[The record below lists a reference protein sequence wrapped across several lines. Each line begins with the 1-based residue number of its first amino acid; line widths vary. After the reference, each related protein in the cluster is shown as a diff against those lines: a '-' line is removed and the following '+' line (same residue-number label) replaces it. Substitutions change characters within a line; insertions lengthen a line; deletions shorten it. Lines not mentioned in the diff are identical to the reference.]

1 MKAPVPDS
9 LPAMAAEAAAG
20 AASEAAAIAG
30 RHADS
35 VDREARFPAEAFAAL
50 REARLLGLMVPRAF
64 GGGGGG
70 LTDAAAVAHALAQAC
85 PSTGLIYAMH
95 QIQVACL
102 VRHGHG
108 SDWHRGFLERLAE
121 EQLLLAS
128 ATTEAGIGGDV
139 RSSACAVTGT
149 VEGEAGG
156 AFRLE
161 KQATVISYGAEADA
175 ILVTARR
182 TADSPPSDQVIV
194 PVLRGQ
200 TQLEEIGG
208 WDTLGMRGTRSVGYR
223 LVAEAE
229 RAQILPLPYADISAR
244 TMLPVT
250 HILWSSVWL
259 GIATD
264 AVARAAAFIRAEARK
279 RPGTPPPGARRLA
292 EATAGL
298 QSMRGMVRGSLARF
312 EEAADNPDRLTSL
325 GFAVAMNTLKTEAAE
340 MVVRIV
346 GQAML
351 AGGLSA
357 YRNDS
362 PHSLGRHLRDAH
374 SAPLMINNDRI
385 LGNTANLLLA
395 HRDNGSLFG

>member
-1 MKAPVPDS
+1 MRAPAPES
-9 LPAMAAEAAAG
+9 IPAMAAEAAAE
-20 AASEAAAIAG
+20 AAAGAAAIAG

-50 REARLLGLMVPRAF
+50 KEARLLGLMVPRDF

-70 LTDAAAVAHALAQAC
+70 LADAAAVSHALARQC
-85 PSTGLIYAMH
+85 PSTGLIHAMH

-102 VRHGHG
+102 VRHGQD
-108 SDWHRGFLERLAE
+108 SDWHRAFLGRLAE

-139 RSSACAVTGT
+139 RSSACAVTNA
-149 VEGEAGG
+149 VEDETGG
-156 AFRLE
+156 RFRLE
-161 KQATVISYGAEADA
+161 KQATVISYGKEADA

-182 TADSPPSDQVIV
+182 GADSPPSDQVIV

-223 LVAEAE
+223 LVAEAG

-264 AVARAAAFIRAEARK
+264 AVARAGAFIRAEARK
-279 RPGTPPPGARRLA
+279 RPGAPPPGARRLA

-298 QSMRGMVRGSLARF
+298 QAMRGMVRDALARF
-312 EEAADNPDRLTSL
+312 EAAADSPDRLTAL
-325 GFAVAMNTLKTEAAE
+325 GFAVAMNTLKTGAADA
-340 MVVRIV
+340 VVRIV
-346 GQAML
+346 EQAML
-351 AGGLSA
+351 AAGLAA

-362 PHSLGRHLRDAH
+362 PYSLCRHLRDAH

-395 HRDNGSLFG
+395 HKDNGSIFG

>member
-1 MKAPVPDS
+1 MRAPAPDS
-9 LPAMAAEAAAG
+9 LPAMAAEVAADAAAV
-20 AASEAAAIAG
+20 AG

-50 REARLLGLMVPRAF
+50 KEARLLGLMVPRDF

-70 LTDAAAVAHALAQAC
+70 LADAAAVAHALARQC

-102 VRHGHG
+102 VRHGQG
-108 SDWHRGFLERLAE
+108 SDWHRGFLERLAG

-139 RSSACAVTGT
+139 RSSACAVEGAGDDATG
-149 VEGEAGG
+149 A

-161 KQATVISYGAEADA
+161 KQATVISYGTEADA

-200 TQLEEIGG
+200 TRLEEIGG
-208 WDTLGMRGTRSVGYR
+208 WDTLGMRGTRSIGFR
-223 LVAEAE
+223 LVAEAD

-298 QSMRGMVRGSLARF
+298 QTMRGMVRGALARI
-312 EEAADNPDRLTSL
+312 EEAADDPDRLTAP
-325 GFAVAMNTLKTEAAE
+325 GFTVAMNTLKTEAAE

-351 AGGLSA
+351 AGGLAA

-362 PHSLGRHLRDAH
+362 PYSLCRHLRDAH

-395 HRDNGSLFG
+395 HRDNGTLFG

>member
-70 LTDAAAVAHALAQAC
+70 LADAAAVAHALAQTC

-102 VRHGHG
+102 VRHGQG
-108 SDWHRGFLERLAE
+108 SDWHRGFLERLAG

-139 RSSACAVTGT
+139 RSSACAVEDETGGT
-149 VEGEAGG
+149 
-156 AFRLE
+156 FRLE

-200 TQLEEIGG
+200 TKLEEIGG

-298 QSMRGMVRGSLARF
+298 QSMRGMVRGALARF

-395 HRDNGSLFG
+395 HKDNGSLFG

>member
-1 MKAPVPDS
+1 MRAPAPDS
-9 LPAMAAEAAAG
+9 LPAMAAEVAADAAAV
-20 AASEAAAIAG
+20 AG

-50 REARLLGLMVPRAF
+50 KEARLLGLMVPRDF

-70 LTDAAAVAHALAQAC
+70 LADAAAVAHALARQC

-102 VRHGHG
+102 VRHGQG
-108 SDWHRGFLERLAE
+108 SDWHRGFLERLAG

-139 RSSACAVTGT
+139 RSSACAVEGAGDDATG
-149 VEGEAGG
+149 A

-161 KQATVISYGAEADA
+161 KQATVISYGTEADA

-200 TQLEEIGG
+200 TRLEEIGG
-208 WDTLGMRGTRSVGYR
+208 WDTLGMRGTRSIGFR
-223 LVAEAE
+223 LVAEAD

-298 QSMRGMVRGSLARF
+298 QTMRGMVRGALARF
-312 EEAADNPDRLTSL
+312 EEAADDPDRLTAP
-325 GFAVAMNTLKTEAAE
+325 GFTVAMNTLKTEAAE

-351 AGGLSA
+351 AGGLAA

-362 PHSLGRHLRDAH
+362 PYSLCRHLRDAH

-395 HRDNGSLFG
+395 HRDNGTLFG

>member
-1 MKAPVPDS
+1 MRAAAPDG
-9 LPAMAAEAAAG
+9 PAAVAAEAAA
-20 AASEAAAIAG
+20 IAEH
-30 RHADS
+30 HADS
-35 VDREARFPAEAFAAL
+35 VDREARFPKESFTAL
-50 REARLLGLMVPRAF
+50 KEARLLGLMVPRDF

-70 LTDAAAVAHALAQAC
+70 LTDAAAVAHALAQKC
-85 PSTGLIYAMH
+85 PSSGLIYAMH

-102 VRHGHG
+102 VRHGQG
-108 SDWHRGFLERLAE
+108 SDWHRAFLERLAG

-139 RSSACAVTGT
+139 RSSVCS
-149 VEGEAGG
+149 VEGETGG

-182 TADSPPSDQVIV
+182 AADSPPSDQVIV

-200 TQLEEIGG
+200 ARLEEIGG

-298 QSMRGMVRGSLARF
+298 QAMRGLVRGALARF
-312 EEAADNPDRLTSL
+312 EEVADDPDRLTAP

-351 AGGLSA
+351 AGGLAA

-362 PHSLGRHLRDAH
+362 PYSLCRHLRDAH

>member
-1 MKAPVPDS
+1 MRAPAPDS
-9 LPAMAAEAAAG
+9 LPAMAAEVAADAAAV
-20 AASEAAAIAG
+20 AG

-50 REARLLGLMVPRAF
+50 KEARLLGLMVPRDF
-64 GGGGGG
+64 GGGGSG
-70 LTDAAAVAHALAQAC
+70 LADAAAVAHALARQC

-102 VRHGHG
+102 VRHGQG
-108 SDWHRGFLERLAE
+108 SDWHRGFLERLAG

-139 RSSACAVTGT
+139 RSSACAVEGAGDDATG
-149 VEGEAGG
+149 A

-161 KQATVISYGAEADA
+161 KQATVISYGTEADA

-200 TQLEEIGG
+200 TRLEEIGG
-208 WDTLGMRGTRSVGYR
+208 WDTLGMRGTRSIGFR
-223 LVAEAE
+223 LVAEAD
-229 RAQILPLPYADISAR
+229 RTQILPLPYADISAR

-298 QSMRGMVRGSLARF
+298 QTMRGMVRGALARF
-312 EEAADNPDRLTSL
+312 EEAADDPDRLTAP
-325 GFAVAMNTLKTEAAE
+325 GFTVAMNTLKTEAAE

-351 AGGLSA
+351 AGGLAA

-362 PHSLGRHLRDAH
+362 PYSLCRHLRDAH

-395 HRDNGSLFG
+395 HRDNGTLFG

>member
-1 MKAPVPDS
+1 MRAAAPDGPA
-9 LPAMAAEAAAG
+9 AMAPEVAA
-20 AASEAAAIAG
+20 EAAAIAG

-50 REARLLGLMVPRAF
+50 KEARLLGLMVPRDF

-70 LTDAAAVAHALAQAC
+70 LADVAAVAHALAQKC
-85 PSTGLIYAMH
+85 PSSGLIYAMH

-102 VRHGHG
+102 VRHGQD
-108 SDWHRGFLERLAE
+108 SAWHRGFLERLAG

-139 RSSACAVTGT
+139 RSSACAV
-149 VEGEAGG
+149 GEEPGG

-182 TADSPPSDQVIV
+182 GADSPPSDQVIV

-264 AVARAAAFIRAEARK
+264 AVARSAAFIRAEARK

-292 EATAGL
+292 EATARL
-298 QSMRGMVRGSLARF
+298 QAMRGMVRGALARF
-312 EEAADNPDRLTSL
+312 EEAADDPDRLTAL

-351 AGGLSA
+351 VGGLSA

>member
-1 MKAPVPDS
+1 
-9 LPAMAAEAAAG
+9 MAGEAAADAATG
-20 AASEAAAIAG
+20 AAAGAAAIAG

-50 REARLLGLMVPRAF
+50 KEARLLGLMVPRDL

-70 LTDAAAVAHALAQAC
+70 LADAAAVSHALAQQC
-85 PSTGLIYAMH
+85 PSTGLIHAMH

-102 VRHGHG
+102 VRHGQDSG
-108 SDWHRGFLERLAE
+108 WHRAFLARLAE

-139 RSSACAVTGT
+139 RSSACAVQDETG
-149 VEGEAGG
+149 GS
-156 AFRLE
+156 FRLE

-182 TADSPPSDQVIV
+182 SADSPPSDQVIV

-200 TQLEEIGG
+200 THLEEIGG

-223 LVAEAE
+223 LVAEAG

-264 AVARAAAFIRAEARK
+264 AVTRAGAFIRAEARK

-298 QSMRGMVRGSLARF
+298 QAMRGMVRGALAQF
-312 EEAADNPDRLTSL
+312 EAAADSPDRLTSL
-325 GFAVAMNTLKTEAAE
+325 GFAVAMNTLKTGAAE
-340 MVVRIV
+340 AVVRV
-346 GQAML
+346 VEQAML
-351 AGGLSA
+351 AAGLAA

-362 PHSLGRHLRDAH
+362 PHSLCRHLRDAH

-395 HRDNGSLFG
+395 HKDNGSLFG

>member
-1 MKAPVPDS
+1 MRAPAPDS
-9 LPAMAAEAAAG
+9 IPVMAGEAAA
-20 AASEAAAIAG
+20 EAAAIAG

-50 REARLLGLMVPRAF
+50 KEARLLGLMVPRDF

-70 LTDAAAVAHALAQAC
+70 LADAAAVSHALAQHC
-85 PSTGLIYAMH
+85 PSTGLIHAMH

-102 VRHGHG
+102 VRHGQD
-108 SDWHRGFLERLAE
+108 SDWHRGFLARLAV

-139 RSSACAVTGT
+139 RSSACAV
-149 VEGEAGG
+149 EGDAGG
-156 AFRLE
+156 SFRLE
-161 KQATVISYGAEADA
+161 KQATVISYGKEADA

-194 PVLRGQ
+194 PVLREQ

-223 LVAEAE
+223 LVAEAG
-229 RAQILPLPYADISAR
+229 RDQILPLPYADISAR

-264 AVARAAAFIRAEARK
+264 AVARAGAFIRAEARK
-279 RPGTPPPGARRLA
+279 RPGAPPPGARRLA

-298 QSMRGMVRGSLARF
+298 QAMRGMVRGALAQF
-312 EEAADNPDRLTSL
+312 EAASDSPDRLTSL
-325 GFAVAMNTLKTEAAE
+325 GFAVAMNTLKTGAAE
-340 MVVRIV
+340 AVVRV
-346 GQAML
+346 VEQAML
-351 AGGLSA
+351 AAGLAA

-362 PHSLGRHLRDAH
+362 PYSLCRHLRDAH

-395 HRDNGSLFG
+395 HKDNGSLFG

>member
-1 MKAPVPDS
+1 MKAPAPDS

-35 VDREARFPAEAFAAL
+35 VDREARFPAEAFASL
-50 REARLLGLMVPRAF
+50 KEARLLGLMVPRAF

-70 LTDAAAVAHALAQAC
+70 LTDAAAVAHALAQKC

-102 VRHGHG
+102 VRHGQG
-108 SDWHRGFLERLAE
+108 SDWHRGFLKRLAE

-149 VEGEAGG
+149 VEGETGG

-194 PVLRGQ
+194 PVLRRQ
-200 TQLEEIGG
+200 TRLEEIGG

-279 RPGTPPPGARRLA
+279 RPGTPPGARRLA

-298 QSMRGMVRGSLARF
+298 QAMRGMVRGALARF

>member
-1 MKAPVPDS
+1 MR
-9 LPAMAAEAAAG
+9 AAAPDG
-20 AASEAAAIAG
+20 PAALAPEVAAEAAAIAG

-50 REARLLGLMVPRAF
+50 KEARLLGLMVPRDF
-64 GGGGGG
+64 GGVGGG
-70 LTDAAAVAHALAQAC
+70 LADAAAVAHALAQKC
-85 PSTGLIYAMH
+85 PSSGLIYAMH

-102 VRHGHG
+102 VRHGQR
-108 SDWHRGFLERLAE
+108 SDWHRGFLERLAG

-139 RSSACAVTGT
+139 RSSACAVSG
-149 VEGEAGG
+149 AGG
-156 AFRLE
+156 DETGGTFRLE

-223 LVAEAE
+223 LVAEAG

-298 QSMRGMVRGSLARF
+298 QAMRGMVRGALARF
-312 EEAADNPDRLTSL
+312 EEAAEDPDRLTAL

-351 AGGLSA
+351 VGGLSA

>member
-1 MKAPVPDS
+1 MKAPAPDS

-35 VDREARFPAEAFAAL
+35 VDREARFPAEAFASL
-50 REARLLGLMVPRAF
+50 KEARLLGLMVPRAF

-70 LTDAAAVAHALAQAC
+70 LTDAAAVAHALAQKC

-102 VRHGHG
+102 VRHGQG
-108 SDWHRGFLERLAE
+108 SDWHRGFLKRLAE

-149 VEGEAGG
+149 VEGETGG

-200 TQLEEIGG
+200 TRLEEIGG

-279 RPGTPPPGARRLA
+279 RPGTPPGARRLA

-298 QSMRGMVRGSLARF
+298 QAMRGMVRGALARF

>member
-1 MKAPVPDS
+1 MRAPAPDS
-9 LPAMAAEAAAG
+9 LLAMAAEAAAAM
-20 AASEAAAIAG
+20 AAGAAAIAG

-35 VDREARFPAEAFAAL
+35 VDREARFPTEAFAAL
-50 REARLLGLMVPRAF
+50 KEARLLGLMVPRDF

-70 LTDAAAVAHALAQAC
+70 LADAAAVAHALAQKC
-85 PSTGLIYAMH
+85 PSSGLIYAMH

-102 VRHGHG
+102 VRHGQG
-108 SDWHRGFLERLAE
+108 SDWHRGFLERLAG

-139 RSSACAVTGT
+139 RSSACAVEDETG
-149 VEGEAGG
+149 A

-161 KQATVISYGAEADA
+161 KQATVISYGQEADA

-279 RPGTPPPGARRLA
+279 RPGTLPPGARRLA

-298 QSMRGMVRGSLARF
+298 QAMRGMVRGALAQF

-346 GQAML
+346 GEAML
-351 AGGLSA
+351 AGGLVA

-362 PHSLGRHLRDAH
+362 PYSLCRHLRDAH

-385 LGNTANLLLA
+385 LGNTANLLVA

>member
-70 LTDAAAVAHALAQAC
+70 LADAAAVAHALAQTC

-102 VRHGHG
+102 VRHGQG
-108 SDWHRGFLERLAE
+108 SDWHRGFLERLAG

-139 RSSACAVTGT
+139 RSSACAVEDETGS
-149 VEGEAGG
+149 

-298 QSMRGMVRGSLARF
+298 QAMRGMVRGALARF
-312 EEAADNPDRLTSL
+312 EEAADDPDRLTAL
-325 GFAVAMNTLKTEAAE
+325 GFAVAMNTLKTEAAD

-351 AGGLSA
+351 AGGLAA

-362 PHSLGRHLRDAH
+362 PYSLCRHLRDAH

>member
-1 MKAPVPDS
+1 MKAPAPDS

-50 REARLLGLMVPRAF
+50 GKARLLGLMVPRAF

-70 LTDAAAVAHALAQAC
+70 LTDAAAVAHALAQKC

-102 VRHGHG
+102 VRHGQG
-108 SDWHRGFLERLAE
+108 SDWHRGFLKRLAE

-149 VEGEAGG
+149 VEGETGG

-200 TQLEEIGG
+200 TRLEEIGG

-279 RPGTPPPGARRLA
+279 RPGTPPGARRLA

-298 QSMRGMVRGSLARF
+298 QAMRGMVRGALARF
-312 EEAADNPDRLTSL
+312 EEAADNPDRLSSL

-362 PHSLGRHLRDAH
+362 PYSLGRHLRDAH

>member
-1 MKAPVPDS
+1 MRAPAPDS
-9 LPAMAAEAAAG
+9 LPAMAAEVAAD
-20 AASEAAAIAG
+20 ASAVAG
-30 RHADS
+30 RHADN

-50 REARLLGLMVPRAF
+50 KEARLLGLMVPRDF

-70 LTDAAAVAHALAQAC
+70 LADAAAVAHALARQC

-102 VRHGHG
+102 VRHGQG
-108 SDWHRGFLERLAE
+108 SDWHRGFLERLAG

-139 RSSACAVTGT
+139 RSSACAVASAGDDATG
-149 VEGEAGG
+149 A

-161 KQATVISYGAEADA
+161 KQATVISYGTEADA

-200 TQLEEIGG
+200 TRLEEIGG
-208 WDTLGMRGTRSVGYR
+208 WDTLGMRGTRSIGFR

-298 QSMRGMVRGSLARF
+298 QTMRGMVRGALARF
-312 EEAADNPDRLTSL
+312 EEAADDPDRLTAP
-325 GFAVAMNTLKTEAAE
+325 GFTVAMNTLKTEAAE

-351 AGGLSA
+351 AGGLAA

-362 PHSLGRHLRDAH
+362 PYSLCRHLRDAH

-395 HRDNGSLFG
+395 HRDNGTLFG

>member
-1 MKAPVPDS
+1 MRAPA
-9 LPAMAAEAAAG
+9 LGLAA
-20 AASEAAAIAG
+20 EAAAIAG
-30 RHADS
+30 RHAGS

-50 REARLLGLMVPRAF
+50 KEARLLGLTVPRAL

-70 LTDAAAVAHALAQAC
+70 LADAAAVAHVLAQHC

-102 VRHGHG
+102 VRHGQDG
-108 SDWHRGFLERLAE
+108 EWHRGFLAQLAE

-139 RSSACAVTGT
+139 RSSACAVEDEAVGT
-149 VEGEAGG
+149 
-156 AFRLE
+156 FRLE

-182 TADSPPSDQVIV
+182 TAESPPSDQVIV

-200 TQLEEIGG
+200 TRLEETGG
-208 WDTLGMRGTRSVGYR
+208 WDTLGMRGTRSIGYR
-223 LVAEAE
+223 LVAEAG

-264 AVARAAAFIRAEARK
+264 AVARAGAFIRAEARK
-279 RPGTPPPGARRLA
+279 RPGTPPPGARRVA
-292 EATAGL
+292 EA
-298 QSMRGMVRGSLARF
+298 
-312 EEAADNPDRLTSL
+312 
-325 GFAVAMNTLKTEAAE
+325 
-340 MVVRIV
+340 
-346 GQAML
+346 
-351 AGGLSA
+351 
-357 YRNDS
+357 
-362 PHSLGRHLRDAH
+362 
-374 SAPLMINNDRI
+374 
-385 LGNTANLLLA
+385 
-395 HRDNGSLFG
+395 

>member
-1 MKAPVPDS
+1 MRAPAPDS
-9 LPAMAAEAAAG
+9 LPAMAAEVAAD
-20 AASEAAAIAG
+20 ASAVAG
-30 RHADS
+30 RHADN

-50 REARLLGLMVPRAF
+50 KEARLLGLMVPRDF

-70 LTDAAAVAHALAQAC
+70 LADAAAVAHALARQC

-102 VRHGHG
+102 VRHGQG
-108 SDWHRGFLERLAE
+108 SDWHRGFLERLAG

-139 RSSACAVTGT
+139 RSSACAVASAGDDATG
-149 VEGEAGG
+149 A

-161 KQATVISYGAEADA
+161 KQATVISYGTEADA

-200 TQLEEIGG
+200 TRLEEIGG
-208 WDTLGMRGTRSVGYR
+208 WDTLGMRGTRSIGFR

-298 QSMRGMVRGSLARF
+298 QTMRGLVRGALARF
-312 EEAADNPDRLTSL
+312 EEAADDPDRLTAP
-325 GFAVAMNTLKTEAAE
+325 GFTVAMNTLKTEAAE

-351 AGGLSA
+351 AGGLAA

-362 PHSLGRHLRDAH
+362 PYSLCRHLRDAH

-395 HRDNGSLFG
+395 HRDNGTLFG

>member
-70 LTDAAAVAHALAQAC
+70 LADAAAVAHALAQTC

-102 VRHGHG
+102 VRHGQG
-108 SDWHRGFLERLAE
+108 SDWHRGFLERLAG

-139 RSSACAVTGT
+139 RSSACAVEDETGS
-149 VEGEAGG
+149 

-298 QSMRGMVRGSLARF
+298 QSMRGMVRGALARF

>member
-1 MKAPVPDS
+1 
-9 LPAMAAEAAAG
+9 MAAEAAAG

-70 LTDAAAVAHALAQAC
+70 LADAAAVAHALAQTC

-102 VRHGHG
+102 VRHGQG
-108 SDWHRGFLERLAE
+108 SDWHRGFLERLAG

-139 RSSACAVTGT
+139 RSSACAVEDETGS
-149 VEGEAGG
+149 

-298 QSMRGMVRGSLARF
+298 QSMRGMVRGALARF

>member
-1 MKAPVPDS
+1 MRAPAPDHP
-9 LPAMAAEAAAG
+9 PAMTAEAAAV
-20 AASEAAAIAG
+20 AG

-35 VDREARFPAEAFAAL
+35 VDREARFPVEAFAAL
-50 REARLLGLMVPRAF
+50 REARLLGLMVPRDF
-64 GGGGGG
+64 GGGGCG
-70 LTDAAAVAHALAQAC
+70 LADAAAVAHALAQKC
-85 PSTGLIYAMH
+85 PSSGLIYAMH

-102 VRHGHG
+102 VHHGQG
-108 SDWHRGFLERLAE
+108 SDWHRGFLERLAG

-139 RSSACAVTGT
+139 RSSVCAVEDET
-149 VEGEAGG
+149 GG

-161 KQATVISYGAEADA
+161 KQATVISYGQEADA

-182 TADSPPSDQVIV
+182 TTDSPPSDQVIV

-200 TQLEEIGG
+200 MRLQEIGG
-208 WDTLGMRGTRSVGYR
+208 WDTLGMRGTRSIGYR
-223 LVAEAE
+223 LVAEAV

-298 QSMRGMVRGSLARF
+298 QAMRGLVRGALAQF
-312 EEAADNPDRLTSL
+312 EAAADDPDRLTSL
-325 GFAVAMNTLKTEAAE
+325 GFAVAMNTLKTEAAD

-351 AGGLSA
+351 AGGLAA

-362 PHSLGRHLRDAH
+362 PYSLCRHLRDAH

>member
-1 MKAPVPDS
+1 MRASAPDS
-9 LPAMAAEAAAG
+9 IPAMAAEAAAQ
-20 AASEAAAIAG
+20 AAVIAG
-30 RHADS
+30 HHAGS

-50 REARLLGLMVPRAF
+50 KEARLLGLMVPPVF

-70 LTDAAAVAHALAQAC
+70 LADAAAVAHALAQRC

-102 VRHGHG
+102 VRHGQD
-108 SDWHRGFLERLAE
+108 SDWHRGFLARLAG

-139 RSSACAVTGT
+139 RSSACAV
-149 VEGEAGG
+149 EGEAGG
-156 AFRLE
+156 TFRLE
-161 KQATVISYGAEADA
+161 KQATVISYGEEADA

-182 TADSPPSDQVIV
+182 GADSPPSDQVIV

-208 WDTLGMRGTRSVGYR
+208 WDTLGMRGTRSIGYR
-223 LVAEAE
+223 LVAEAG
-229 RAQILPLPYADISAR
+229 RAQILPMPYADISAR

-264 AVARAAAFIRAEARK
+264 AVARAGAFIRAEARK

-298 QSMRGMVRGSLARF
+298 QAMRGMVRNALTQF
-312 EEAADNPDRLTSL
+312 EEAADSPDRLTSL
-325 GFAVAMNTLKTEAAE
+325 GFAVAMNTLKTRAAE

-346 GQAML
+346 EQAML
-351 AGGLSA
+351 AAGLSA

-362 PHSLGRHLRDAH
+362 PYSLCRHLRDAH

-395 HRDNGSLFG
+395 HKDNGSLFG

>member
-1 MKAPVPDS
+1 MAPEV
-9 LPAMAAEAAAG
+9 AA
-20 AASEAAAIAG
+20 EAAAIAG

-35 VDREARFPAEAFAAL
+35 VDRKARFPAEAFAAL
-50 REARLLGLMVPRAF
+50 KEARLLGLMVPRDF

-70 LTDAAAVAHALAQAC
+70 LADAASVAHALARTC
-85 PSTGLIYAMH
+85 PSSGLIYAMH
-95 QIQVACL
+95 QIQVACV
-102 VRHGHG
+102 VRHGQD
-108 SDWHRGFLERLAE
+108 SAWHRGFLERLAG

-139 RSSACAVTGT
+139 RSSACAVAGVVSGAGRDETG
-149 VEGEAGG
+149 GS
-156 AFRLE
+156 FRLE

-200 TQLEEIGG
+200 TRLEEIGG

-298 QSMRGMVRGSLARF
+298 QAMRGMVRGALARF
-312 EEAADNPDRLTSL
+312 EEAADDPDRLTAL

-351 AGGLSA
+351 VGGLAA

-362 PHSLGRHLRDAH
+362 PYSLGRHLRDAH

>member
-1 MKAPVPDS
+1 MRAPAPDS
-9 LPAMAAEAAAG
+9 LSAMAGEAAAES
-20 AASEAAAIAG
+20 ATEAAAIAG

-50 REARLLGLMVPRAF
+50 KEARLLGLLVPRAF

-70 LTDAAAVAHALAQAC
+70 LADAAAVAHALAQTC
-85 PSTGLIYAMH
+85 PSSGLIYAMH

-102 VRHGHG
+102 VRHGQG
-108 SDWHRGFLERLAE
+108 SDWHRGLLERLAA

-139 RSSACAVTGT
+139 RSSACAVEDET
-149 VEGEAGG
+149 GG

-182 TADSPPSDQVIV
+182 KADSPPSDQVIV

-208 WDTLGMRGTRSVGYR
+208 WDTLGMRGTRSIGYR

-298 QSMRGMVRGSLARF
+298 QSMRGLVRGALARF
-312 EEAADNPDRLTSL
+312 EAAADDADRLTAL
-325 GFAVAMNTLKTEAAE
+325 GFAVAMNTLKTEAAD

-351 AGGLSA
+351 AGGLAA

-362 PHSLGRHLRDAH
+362 PYSLCRHLRDAH

>member
-1 MKAPVPDS
+1 MKAPAPDS

-35 VDREARFPAEAFAAL
+35 VDREARFPTEAFAAL

-102 VRHGHG
+102 VRHGQG

-149 VEGEAGG
+149 VEGETGS

>member
-1 MKAPVPDS
+1 MRAPAPES
-9 LPAMAAEAAAG
+9 IPAMAGEAAADAATG
-20 AASEAAAIAG
+20 AAAGAAAIAG

-50 REARLLGLMVPRAF
+50 KEARLLGLMVPRDL

-70 LTDAAAVAHALAQAC
+70 LADAAAVSHALAQQC
-85 PSTGLIYAMH
+85 PSTGLIHAMH

-102 VRHGHG
+102 VRHGQDSG
-108 SDWHRGFLERLAE
+108 WHRAFLARLAE

-139 RSSACAVTGT
+139 RSSACAVQDETG
-149 VEGEAGG
+149 GS
-156 AFRLE
+156 FRLE

-182 TADSPPSDQVIV
+182 SADSPPSDQVIV

-200 TQLEEIGG
+200 THLEEIGG

-223 LVAEAE
+223 LVAEAG

-264 AVARAAAFIRAEARK
+264 AVTRAGAFIRAEARK

-298 QSMRGMVRGSLARF
+298 QAMRGMVRGALAQF
-312 EEAADNPDRLTSL
+312 EAAADSPDRLTSL
-325 GFAVAMNTLKTEAAE
+325 GFAVAMNTLKTGAAE
-340 MVVRIV
+340 AVVRV
-346 GQAML
+346 VEQAML
-351 AGGLSA
+351 AAGLAA

-362 PHSLGRHLRDAH
+362 PHSLCRHLRDAH

-395 HRDNGSLFG
+395 HKDNGSLFG